1 MLKTN
6 VNRLVKISVFVEV
19 ASQILEKTYRS
30 GYKLA
35 LHSLCQRW

>member
-6 VNRLVKISVFVEV
+6 VNRLVKISVVGEV
-19 ASQILEKTYRS
+19 ASPILGKTYRS

-35 LHSLCQRW
+35 FHSLCQRW